1 MSLHTLHS
9 PSNPASTGPTLSS
22 GSPQT
27 VRRHLGS
34 VPRGGRDAA
43 GQAPARMSESLSPWG
58 SRERP
63 ATAAEEALF
72 VDRLRQMTARPSQG
86 RGSDASFQR
95 YDITAVV
102 TALRNGVTVDEMF
115 RSAPGLRPESVAAA
129 YDHVD
134 QMRRDAVEAWE
145 TLVAEPTAATLIA
158 VGDRAAALIPAIIS
172 RLRSLLVQHHPT
184 VTLEAAIAAIDAEI
198 QATCSRALELEY
210 LLTNCANEALA
221 ARAAELLV
229 GDLNDGLW
237 SLGSFLPPRVGT
249 FVSTRLR
256 EMLDEDAPESNSF
269 RAGARIRGAV
279 A

>member
-1 MSLHTLHS
+1 M
-9 PSNPASTGPTLSS
+9 
-22 GSPQT
+22 
-27 VRRHLGS
+27 
-34 VPRGGRDAA
+34 
-43 GQAPARMSESLSPWG
+43 SPWG

-86 RGSDASFQR
+86 RVGGVAFQR

-115 RSAPGLRPESVAAA
+115 RSAPGLRPESIAAA

-134 QMRRDAVEAWE
+134 QIRRNAVDAWE
-145 TLVAEPTAATLIA
+145 TLVARPTAATLLE
-158 VGDRAAALIPAIIS
+158 VGDRAMVLIPAIIS

-184 VTLEAAIAAIDAEI
+184 MTLADAIAAIDAEI

-256 EMLDEDAPESNSF
+256 EMLGEDTPDSNAF
-269 RAGARIRGAV
+269 RAGARVRGAV